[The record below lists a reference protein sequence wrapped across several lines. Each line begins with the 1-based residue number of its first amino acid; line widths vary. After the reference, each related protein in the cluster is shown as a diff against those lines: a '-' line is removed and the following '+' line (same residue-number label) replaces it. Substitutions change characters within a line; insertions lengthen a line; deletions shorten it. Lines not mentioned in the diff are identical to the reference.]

1 MTEIHSDDL
10 SEPFI
15 TLGTINGVY
24 GVKGWVKVYSF
35 TSPIENILKY
45 KTWQLV
51 SSRQNN
57 NQNKTV
63 KLEKGKR
70 HGKGIIAKLE
80 GYDDRDDVATLLK
93 SEIKVAREL
102 LPKLPKD
109 EYYWSD
115 LAGLQV
121 TNMENVDFGKVD
133 HLFETGANDV
143 VVVKK
148 AKQGDQEAQERLI
161 PFIQEMY
168 IIDINL
174 TEKTMKVDWPED
186 FE

>member
-1 MTEIHSDDL
+1 MTDIYSGDS
-10 SEPFI
+10 SEALI

-45 KTWQLV
+45 KTWQL
-51 SSRQNN
+51 SKK

-63 KLEKGKR
+63 RLESGKK

-80 GYDDRDDVATLLK
+80 GFDDRDEVAILLK
-93 SEIKVAREL
+93 SEIKIARNL
-102 LPKLPKD
+102 MPALPEG

-115 LAGLQV
+115 LQGLQV
-121 TNMENVDFGKVD
+121 TNMDNVDFGKVD

-143 VVVKK
+143 MVVK
-148 AKQGDQEAQERLI
+148 GDQERLI
-161 PFIQEMY
+161 PFIQDMY
-168 IIDINL
+168 IKDIDL
-174 TEKTMKVDWPED
+174 GQKTMKVDWPED

>member
-1 MTEIHSDDL
+1 MSKQTV
-10 SEPFI
+10 
-15 TLGTINGVY
+15 TLGSINGVY

-45 KTWQLV
+45 KTWQLFN
-51 SSRQNN
+51 SKQKN

-70 HGKGIIAKLE
+70 HGKGIIAKFE
-80 GYDDRDDVATLLK
+80 GFDDRNAVEILLK
-93 SEIKVAREL
+93 SEIIITRDL
-102 LPKLPKD
+102 LPELPKG

-115 LAGLQV
+115 LQGLQV

-143 VVVKK
+143 MVVKK
-148 AKQGDQEAQERLI
+148 ETLDGAGDSTESQERLI
-161 PFIQEMY
+161 PFIQVMY
-168 IIDINL
+168 I
-174 TEKTMKVDWPED
+174 KTST
-186 FE
+186 

>member
-1 MTEIHSDDL
+1 MTDNL
-10 SEPFI
+10 SEQFI

-51 SSRQNN
+51 DQKK
-57 NQNKTV
+57 QNKTV
-63 KLEKGKR
+63 KLEQGKR
-70 HGKGIIAKLE
+70 HGKGIVAKLE
-80 GYDDRDDVATLLK
+80 GYDDRNAVEILLK
-93 SEIKVAREL
+93 SEIRIARDL
-102 LPKLPKD
+102 LPSLPKG

-115 LAGLQV
+115 LQGLQV

-143 VVVKK
+143 MVVKT
-148 AKQGDQEAQERLI
+148 GDQERLI
-161 PFIQEMY
+161 PFVQGMY
-168 IIDINL
+168 IKDINL